1 MVTVY
6 KYAKTVV
13 SQKDQQYTR
22 NDWVNPEDAQGKVTS
37 TSAKGNYTK
46 VKSKYYKPHILYAYD
61 FELSIPKNAV
71 ITSLQYQVRIRAT
84 KGLDALRPIA
94 VFNSYRKGVFKSDW
108 SYNADKGKTGDYGGM
123 YKIVPT
129 KKISSSYSTIY
140 YDLPSEKLSQFEDIN
155 YTFNQMGF
163 GIQLLCQ
170 DSTSTG
176 TVHIEWIRVKVEYEL
191 PNRIITFENISV
203 DSENPTSF
211 FVEERKD
218 IKITTIN
225 NSISSEEDRNIT
237 ISLPFGFELV
247 DYKLGGKRTSF
258 NQSEMVWTVNGTSKV
273 KNTLTLTV
281 IPHATGFKRIRAFT
295 DETRWYGGYIFVDGF
310 VRGGFDEISITP
322 NDMRFNEKSCFDIY
336 THSQSSD
343 STYSI
348 DAKIVNLR
356 VNDLIGVTLD
366 EDISSYGVELIG
378 YSFSSAI
385 SGGTVH
391 CEFNVPDGEE
401 FFLKCKICY
410 YPKKATNNKGIVQI
424 TTSNNVSHE
433 EHFDVAEAYEKHI
446 VFNKDENGN
455 CTETLKFT
463 TPRIISQVDT
473 DLDVLPIYV
482 DAYDSN
488 MYVGESTFGLNQ
500 WKKSRY
506 IGCVEVPYAHYEP
519 KHTTKDKLLD
529 EHYKNKEYIG
539 KENAADEDITL
550 KIRVPRRKTPTLIGL
565 IKIDRPIP
573 INLVPDAFENDPLN
587 HRGWAEYYAIT
598 VNPTNPLYDDCEL
611 EVKYITHNIISRFH
625 IKHEGL
631 VNQFT
636 LPNVFTDSLNSG
648 EEIGAFFEV
657 ITDGS
662 YIYDDTD
669 ISVHRNLFSFT
680 NKQDILLRS
689 KEPLAANSQF
699 EFYWDNIL
707 FDEFRENNI
716 SRVVRLV
723 DDKDRVIFEY
733 EYYDFDFSDDV
744 YSCRVMGRA
753 LTNSGYNP
761 IINSDIYIHSDV
773 EFTDDDEDEEYDAE
787 AIDIYGSSVV
797 FELNSNKLN
806 VREKGFSG
814 FEFEK
819 RDITLLAG
827 NYYLEVYWKNNNED
841 ADTGNILNYFD
852 FEINE
857 LTYNNQ
863 LAEYYNK
870 LVVSPYPVPYKKIV
884 FTRECEEG
892 TLYYLAIEEENEEFS
907 FLLEPFYQYKCG
919 VDLVAEGSSIFDF
932 NNSYSV
938 IYIQNGL
945 IRFGINRLNGDLY
958 LDKWDYKSKDYI
970 RTNRFR
976 IEKFDDAE
984 VTTIND
990 DIIVVNVSDI
1000 TITMWRGRPYVMLQH
1015 EKEDI
1020 TILDTFNKVFSDG
1033 IGDNIMDYPITWDLN
1048 NSDNLL
1054 PECVGGTQLLKSS
1067 CVSVT
1072 EEDPVL
1078 DDLGEFLIIPDKT
1091 ECLMWEE
1098 VVCRLNRSFESGS
1111 VSLVINEKVV
1121 ATNTNEYLV
1130 NNEGL
1135 NPSALYEIAGYL
1147 EEKGLNTIY
1156 AVYHGDDNTDIEIS
1170 NIVTVNVIEP
1180 ETIET
1185 QEGAGWKLQLV
1196 SDKNL
1201 IYNQGTVDFKL
1212 TYDGEPQYGYEV
1224 IVYNPHQTWH
1234 INTNNQ
1240 GIVHSLNKGV
1250 VAGTHK
1256 WIATAYDN
1264 GQELDSTTVEIT
1276 IKEDTTRLIA
1286 TSLDVSIGKNAVFR
1300 ITNVDK
1306 NPIPSLSMDI
1316 NIGGTKY
1323 VRKSNENGYFTVKM
1337 SKLGTYSAK
1346 VKYAGETGK
1355 YTAIEKDFTILVGDP
1370 NGA

>member
-6 KYAKTVV
+6 KYARTVIN
-13 SQKDQQYTR
+13 QHDQQYTR

-61 FELSIPKNAV
+61 FELSIPENAV

-108 SYNADKGKTGDYGGM
+108 NYDKDKGKTGDYGGM

-140 YDLPSEKLSQFEDIN
+140 YDFPSNKLSQFEDIH

-170 DSTSTG
+170 DANSTG

-191 PNRIITFENISV
+191 PNRVITFEDISV
-203 DSENPTSF
+203 DSENPTPF
-211 FVEERKD
+211 KIDVERD
-218 IKITTIN
+218 ITITTIN
-225 NSISSEEDRNIT
+225 NSISNENDRDIQ
-237 ISLPFGFELV
+237 IVLPLGLTLV
-247 DYKLGGKRTSF
+247 KYKLSGKRTSF
-258 NQSEMVWTVNGTSKV
+258 NSNDLVWRVNGDSKQ
-273 KNTLTLTV
+273 KNVLVLTV
-281 IPHATGFKRIRAFT
+281 IPKASGFKQIRAFT
-295 DETRWYGGYIFVDGF
+295 NETRWYGGYILVDGY
-310 VRGGFDEISITP
+310 REAGFDEISLTP
-322 NDMRFNEKSCFDIY
+322 YNMRVGEPSCFDIY
-336 THSQSSD
+336 THSQSHTQS
-343 STYSI
+343 YWI
-348 DAKIVNLR
+348 DAEIEDLQA
-356 VNDLIGVTLD
+356 NDLISVAFD
-366 EDISSYGVELIG
+366 EDVSSYDVELTDYTLTNSTIHCDFNVPVDEEFFVKFKVC
-378 YSFSSAI
+378 YYPRQRLSDS
-385 SGGTVH
+385 GTVH
-391 CEFNVPDGEE
+391 
-401 FFLKCKICY
+401 IS
-410 YPKKATNNKGIVQI
+410 
-424 TTSNNVSHE
+424 TSNDVQKGE
-433 EHFDVAEAYEKHI
+433 MFDVARAYEKHI
-446 VFNKDENGN
+446 IFNKSDNGD
-455 CTETLKFT
+455 CTEKIEFT

-482 DAYDSN
+482 DAYDAN
-488 MYVGESTFGLNQ
+488 MYVDESTFGLNQ

-539 KENAADEDITL
+539 KENAPDEDITL
-550 KIRVPRRKTPTLIGL
+550 KVRVPRRKTPTLIGL
-565 IKIDRPIP
+565 MKIDRPIP

-587 HRGWAEYYAIT
+587 HRGWAEYYSIT

-648 EEIGAFFEV
+648 DEIGAFFDV

-662 YIYDDTD
+662 YIYDEDD
-669 ISVHRNLFSFT
+669 IAVHRNLFSFT
-680 NKQDILLRS
+680 NKQDILLRT

-699 EFYWDNIL
+699 EFYWDTVL
-707 FDEFRENNI
+707 FDELRENKI
-716 SRVVRLV
+716 SRVIRLV

-733 EYYDFDFSDDV
+733 EYYDFDFSEDA
-744 YSCRVMGRA
+744 YSCRVIGRA
-753 LTNSGYNP
+753 LTNNGYNS
-761 IINSDIYIHSDV
+761 IINSDIYVHSDV

-787 AIDIYGSSVV
+787 AIDLYGSSVA
-797 FELNSNKLN
+797 FELNSNKLT

-814 FEFEK
+814 YEFEK
-819 RDITLLAG
+819 KDISLLAG

-841 ADTGNILNYFD
+841 ADTSNILNYFD
-852 FEINE
+852 FEVNE

-884 FTRECEEG
+884 FTRESEEG

-958 LDKWDYKSKDYI
+958 LDKWDYQSKDYI

-976 IEKFDDAE
+976 IDKFDDAE

-1020 TILDTFNKVFSDG
+1020 VILDTFNQVFSDG
-1033 IGDNIMDYPITWDLN
+1033 VGDNLMDYPIVWDLN

-1067 CVSVT
+1067 CVTVT

-1078 DDLGEFLIIPDKT
+1078 DDLGSFLIIPDKT
-1091 ECLMWEE
+1091 ECNVWEE
-1098 VVCRLNRSFESGS
+1098 VVCTINGNFESGS

-1121 ATNTNEYLV
+1121 GTNELNQIM

-1135 NPSALYEIAGYL
+1135 HPSDLYEIAGYI

-1156 AVYHGDDNTDIEIS
+1156 AVYHGDDNTDIEVS
-1170 NIVTVNVIEP
+1170 NIVTVNAIEAENTVP
-1180 ETIET
+1180 QDDE
-1185 QEGAGWKLQLV
+1185 GWKLRLN
-1196 SDKNL
+1196 SSNSL
-1201 IYNQGTVDFKL
+1201 LYNQGTVDFLL
-1212 TYDGEPQYGYEV
+1212 TYNGEPQYGYEV

-1234 INTNNQ
+1234 INTNAQ

-1250 VAGTHK
+1250 PAGTHK
-1256 WIATAYDN
+1256 WVASAYDN
-1264 GQELDSTTVEIT
+1264 GEELDSTTVEIT
-1276 IKEDTTRLIA
+1276 VKEVTTRLVA
-1286 TSLDVSIGKNAVFR
+1286 TSLEPAVGKNAVFR
-1300 ITNVDK
+1300 ITDKDK
-1306 NPIPSLSMDI
+1306 NPLENLSIDI

-1337 SKLGTYSAK
+1337 SKIGTYSAK
-1346 VKYAGETGK
+1346 VKYVGETGK